1 MLPRPLLPL
10 GLAVVLTAGCLSSN
24 PPPDVPVLLSLE
36 SDGRAT
42 LRFPPF
48 GVALRGLTVRVRAD
62 GVWHALAK
70 PSLERRG
77 DDGVVIYESGDAASF
92 PARVELSVLLPRHG
106 GRLADEPVRIE
117 PRIIAGANSLHVSA
131 FELSVPVGGVELPLR
146 ARALPEPLEEL
157 VFWQHGYQSWSFTGP
172 VRLVAPLASPLDQGD
187 EALRGGL
194 GDPVHEKKGVGWWY
208 GALAAKSGAPVL
220 LVGAGAATKR
230 RTAIVPSL
238 PTKGQPGLIVRV
250 GTTNETQTIAAGAT
264 LALEPLLIAASDQSS
279 AAFEQ
284 YVEALRATLS
294 PLIGAGASAPEVD
307 DVTGWWSWNIFFE
320 QVTETQVLDHARY
333 LHANLAQRGFGLVV
347 LDDGYEQ
354 RWGDWEQTDPVRFP
368 SGLDG
373 LAKKVRVEGL
383 AIGLW
388 LAPFLV
394 DEESDL
400 FKTHPEWFVQADDGQ
415 ALRHAQLGVRG
426 TTVVLDPTHPAAAAH
441 LEQLFARLAG
451 YGYGLFKLDFLY
463 AGALPGKRYEDVTG
477 IEALHRG
484 LQLVRAGAPKA
495 HINLCGMPILPSVGR
510 GHSLRVGADVAFG
523 VAPVGFGQIAHE
535 ARNVFQRAHL
545 APLFRI
551 DPDQA
556 LVREPHSL
564 DEARVAAT
572 IAALTGFYTSG
583 DDLTTLPAERRAVL
597 EAGHELAVEAG
608 TLRPLDP
615 LADASDVI
623 YVSPLGDPGLWSNNP
638 RTQPPSRVLSSGGPT
653 ARFLAL
659 FNWSTK
665 AHRETV
671 ELDQLFPGAPGVQE
685 RWSGKPYL
693 GPSFELELAPHSVAL
708 LEVLSHK

>member
-1 MLPRPLLPL
+1 MLRPLLPL
-10 GLAVVLTAGCLSSN
+10 GLAVVLTVGCLSSN
-24 PPPDVPVLLSLE
+24 PPPEVPVLLSLE
-36 SDGRAT
+36 SDGRAS
-42 LRFPPF
+42 LGFPPS
-48 GVALRGLTVRVRAD
+48 GVALRGLTVRVKAG
-62 GVWHALAK
+62 GVWHAFAK
-70 PSLERRG
+70 PVLELRG
-77 DDGVVIYESGDAASF
+77 DESVLVYSSRHAAIL
-92 PARVELSVLLPRHG
+92 PASVELTVLLPGRG
-106 GRLADEPVRIE
+106 GRPISDLVRLE
-117 PRIIAGANSLHVSA
+117 PRIIAGARGLGVDA
-131 FELSVPVGGVELPLR
+131 FELSLPAGGVELPLR
-146 ARALPEPLEEL
+146 ERAQPEPLDEL

-172 VRLVAPLASPLDQGD
+172 VRLVAPFASPLDQGD

-194 GDPVHEKKGVGWWY
+194 GDPVHEKRGVGWWY
-208 GALAAKSGAPVL
+208 GALAAKAGAPVL
-220 LVGAGAATKR
+220 LIGAGAATKR

-238 PTKGQPGLIVRV
+238 PTRGQPGLIVRV
-250 GTTNETQTIAAGAT
+250 GTTDETQTVAAGAT
-264 LALEPLLIAASDQSS
+264 LVFEPLLLGAHRESS
-279 AAFEQ
+279 AAFEH
-284 YVEALRATLS
+284 YIEALRATLS
-294 PLIGAGASAPEVD
+294 PLVGAGTTAPEVD

-354 RWGDWEQTDPVRFP
+354 RWGDWEDTDPVRFP

-373 LAKKVRVEGL
+373 LAEKVRVEGL

-400 FKTHPEWFVQADDGQ
+400 FKTHPEWFVQGDDGQ
-415 ALRHAQLGVRG
+415 ALRHTQLGVRG
-426 TTVVLDPTHPAAAAH
+426 TTVVLDPTHPGAAAH
-441 LEQLFARLAG
+441 LDQLFARLAG

-463 AGALPGKRYEDVTG
+463 AGALPGKRHEAGVTG

-484 LQLVRAGAPKA
+484 LELVRQGAPKA
-495 HINLCGMPILPSVGR
+495 HINLCGMPILPAVGR

-523 VAPVGFGQIAHE
+523 VAPVGFGQVAHE

-556 LVREPHSL
+556 LVREPHTL

-572 IAALTGFYTSG
+572 IVALTGFYTSG
-583 DDLTTLPAERRAVL
+583 DDLTKLPAERRAVL
-597 EAGHELAVEAG
+597 ETGHEIGVEVG

-615 LADASDVI
+615 LGDASDVI

-638 RTQPPSRVLSSGGPT
+638 RTVPPSRVLSVGGQT
-653 ARFLAL
+653 RFLAL

-665 AHRETV
+665 ARRETV
-671 ELDQLFPGAPGVQE
+671 DLDRLFPGAPSVQE
-685 RWSGKPYL
+685 RWSGKAYL

-708 LEVLSHK
+708 LEVLSRK